1 MSVFCKISFVYDFCN
16 ISFHFDA
23 EFKNALVVQ
32 GSDENCRMAHKGNGT
47 DPVMVPIDHIK

>member
-23 EFKNALVVQ
+23 EFNNALVIQ

-47 DPVMVPIDHIK
+47 DHVMVPIDHIK